1 VTVEKSG
8 SRLGV
13 GNDRT
18 GAQLP
23 PHDLH
28 NGGWSAPKRRHMR
41 RISSKLILNCTRTMW
56 KNERQAGET
65 TGN

>member
-1 VTVEKSG
+1 MTVEKSG
-8 SRLGV
+8 SRPGV

-18 GAQLP
+18 GTRLAVSMP
-23 PHDLH
+23 GCATTAAGLH
-28 NGGWSAPKRRHMR
+28 LNGDICGAF
-41 RISSKLILNCTRTMW
+41 LNCTRTMW

>member
-1 VTVEKSG
+1 MPGCTTTVAG
-8 SRLGV
+8 
-13 GNDRT
+13 
-18 GAQLP
+18 
-23 PHDLH
+23 LH
-28 NGGWSAPKRRHMR
+28 PNVDIYMW